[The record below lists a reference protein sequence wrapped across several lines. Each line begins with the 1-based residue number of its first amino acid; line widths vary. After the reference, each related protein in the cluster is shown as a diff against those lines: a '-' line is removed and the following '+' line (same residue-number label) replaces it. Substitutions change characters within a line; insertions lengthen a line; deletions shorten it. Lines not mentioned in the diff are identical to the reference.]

1 MILKIYEWY
10 YNFFTNKKKIN
21 KRIFIATLVH
31 AGYFIIYSLSNK
43 TTINVDDTFMPII
56 YYLLFL
62 LIQNLFHKWIG
73 QYWILK
79 LQTWQTKEFQKEVM
93 PKNIKCSGKRGGYK
107 DSSNAGMMSNFVKC
121 SIEQINEEIENIRV
135 HLFYFDL
142 KKVDEFI
149 SSNIE
154 IFNVASKKKKKENF
168 MNAIVNNDAF
178 LKKKYLNIYD
188 EIMVDFAQ
196 TAATLRTSDSKYI
209 VTDSVNF
216 KHTVELLYDY
226 MYYRWRLEIDIWIIT
241 NQPCMQYYD
250 FKTKTYKMAKI
261 YSPDLKAT
269 KTRTVRNKEGKH
281 VVEYITIENMIAE
294 DWLAFWESEC
304 DIWWNNIDSDIKKNI
319 EERGIRWYEVA
330 MRHIMGEH
338 VLSIRN
344 GQVAGRTVKIQRD
357 LEESFYTVTRAVKV
371 YGGAKRI
378 FFIKLLMC
386 VAWPVFLIKKN
397 WKSKLEQKISQ
408 LRMSGWLKL
417 EVAFSRN
424 ESINFQ
430 APGLSLSQLL
440 DTTENL
446 YLSQYQTTLVYYIR
460 DCWGKYNTHYLNYM
474 SDKITETSEAALVDL
489 PEWDVD
495 MQLHE
500 EDIIEMNYDTVDLFK
515 IDKTK
520 QYGGRKYKKVEKQNS
535 NVMRLD
541 L

>member
-1 MILKIYEWY
+1 MMLKLYELY

-21 KRIFIATLVH
+21 KWVFIATLVH

-121 SIEQINEEIENIRV
+121 SIEQIEEEIENIRV

-142 KKVDEFI
+142 KAVDEFI
-149 SSNIE
+149 CSNIE

-168 MNAIVNNDAF
+168 MNAIVNHDAF

-188 EIMVDFAQ
+188 EIMVDFAK
-196 TAATLRTSDSKYI
+196 TAATLRTSDSNYI

-250 FKTKTYKMAKI
+250 FKTKTFKMAKI

-269 KTRTVRNKEGKH
+269 KTRTVRNKEGKQ
-281 VVEYITIENMIAE
+281 VVEYVTIENMIAE

-338 VLSIRN
+338 VLSLRN
-344 GQVAGRTVKIQRD
+344 GQVAGRTIKIQRD

-378 FFIKLLMC
+378 FFLKLLMFIF
-386 VAWPVFLIKKN
+386 WPVFLIKKN

-424 ESINFQ
+424 EAINFQ
-430 APGLSLSQLL
+430 APGIPLSKLL
-440 DTTENL
+440 DKSDNL
-446 YLSQYQTTLVYYIR
+446 YLSQYQTTLVYLIR

-474 SDKITETSEAALVDL
+474 ADKITETSEASLMDL
-489 PEWDVD
+489 PEWNID
-495 MQLHE
+495 MKLHE

-520 QYGGRKYKKVEKQNS
+520 QYQGRKYKKVEKQNS

-541 L
+541 